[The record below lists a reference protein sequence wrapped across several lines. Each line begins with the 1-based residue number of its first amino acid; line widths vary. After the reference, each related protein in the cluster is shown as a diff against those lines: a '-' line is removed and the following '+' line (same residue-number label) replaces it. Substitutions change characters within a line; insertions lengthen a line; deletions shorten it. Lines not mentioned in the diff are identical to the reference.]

1 MKELFSFNITV
12 NKEVEKTETKEENGQ
27 TITVTQKVKEDVPV
41 RIIIKQPSRKNMED
55 ADLQYS
61 VEMSN
66 CVKKGILTKGMLTK
80 KYSDTGGMFS
90 EDDAKELMK
99 LYSIVVS
106 WQNELTRVVSKTDV
120 NKEAETDLIDKILA
134 AKARIVQ
141 LESDNLTLF
150 NNTADTI
157 AQNNVIRWFCLNM
170 AHTQVMPNGNIEPMF
185 KGLTTEEKLAQL
197 YVMDETEDVV
207 YTKAFRKLMTF
218 VSFWYFSKNA
228 KKEDFEKLDS
238 DIESG
243 KFE

>member
-170 AHTQVMPNGNIEPMF
+170 AHTQAMPNGNIEPMF

>member
-41 RIIIKQPSRKNMED
+41 RVIIKQPSRKNMED

-61 VEMSN
+61 IEMSN

-90 EDDAKELMK
+90 EDDANELMK
-99 LYSIVVS
+99 LYSVVTS
-106 WQNELTRVVSKTDV
+106 WQNELTRVTSKTDV
-120 NKEAETDLIDKILA
+120 NKEAETALIDKILA

-185 KGLTTEEKLAQL
+185 KGLTTEEKLTQL
-197 YVMDETEDVV
+197 YAMDETEDAV

-218 VSFWYFSKNA
+218 VSFWYFSKNV

>member
-41 RIIIKQPSRKNMED
+41 RVIIKQPSRKNMED

-61 VEMSN
+61 IEMSN

-90 EDDAKELMK
+90 EDDANELMK
-99 LYSIVVS
+99 LYSVVTS
-106 WQNELTRVVSKTDV
+106 WQNELTRVTSKTDV
-120 NKEAETDLIDKILA
+120 NKEAETALIDKILA

-170 AHTQVMPNGNIEPMF
+170 AHTQIANGPIEPMF

-197 YVMDETEDVV
+197 YAMDETEDAV

-218 VSFWYFSKNA
+218 VSFWYFSKNV

>member
-41 RIIIKQPSRKNMED
+41 RVIIKQPSRKNMED

-61 VEMSN
+61 IEMSN

-80 KYSDTGGMFS
+80 KYSDTGGSLS
-90 EDDAKELMK
+90 EEDAIELNK
-99 LYSIVVS
+99 LYSMVIS
-106 WQNELTRVVSKTDV
+106 WQNDLTRVNSKSEV
-120 NKEAETDLIDKILA
+120 NKEAETALIDKILV

-141 LESDNLTLF
+141 LESDNQTLF

-185 KGLTTEEKLAQL
+185 KGLTLEDKINNLYDMDEAEDPIYKKAYRKLA
-197 YVMDETEDVV
+197 
-207 YTKAFRKLMTF
+207 TF
-218 VSFWYFSKNA
+218 VSFWYFSKNVQ
-228 KKEDFEKLDS
+228 KEDFEKLES

-243 KFE
+243 KFD

>member
-99 LYSIVVS
+99 LYSVVTS

-228 KKEDFEKLDS
+228 KKEDFEKLES

>member
-61 VEMSN
+61 IEMSN

-80 KYSDTGGMFS
+80 KYSDTGGSLS
-90 EDDAKELMK
+90 EEDAIELNK
-99 LYSIVVS
+99 LYSMVIS
-106 WQNELTRVVSKTDV
+106 WQNDLTRVNSKSEV
-120 NKEAETDLIDKILA
+120 NKEAETALIDKILV

-141 LESDNLTLF
+141 LESDNQTLF

-185 KGLTTEEKLAQL
+185 KGLTLEDKINNLYDMDEAEDPIYKKAYRKLA
-197 YVMDETEDVV
+197 
-207 YTKAFRKLMTF
+207 TF
-218 VSFWYFSKNA
+218 VSFWYFSKNVQ
-228 KKEDFEKLDS
+228 KEDFEKLES

-243 KFE
+243 KFD

>member
-99 LYSIVVS
+99 LYSVVTS

-170 AHTQVMPNGNIEPMF
+170 SHTQVMPSGNIEPMF

-197 YVMDETEDVV
+197 YAMDESEDLV

-228 KKEDFEKLDS
+228 KKEDFEKLES

>member
-61 VEMSN
+61 IEMSN

-90 EDDAKELMK
+90 EDDANELMK
-99 LYSIVVS
+99 LYSVVTS

-120 NKEAETDLIDKILA
+120 NKEAETALIDKILA

-197 YVMDETEDVV
+197 YAMDETEDAV

-218 VSFWYFSKNA
+218 VSFWYFSKNV

>member
-170 AHTQVMPNGNIEPMF
+170 SHTQVMPNGNIEPMF

-197 YVMDETEDVV
+197 YVMDETEDLV

>member
-99 LYSIVVS
+99 LYSVVTS

-170 AHTQVMPNGNIEPMF
+170 SHTQVMPNGNIEPMF

>member
-90 EDDAKELMK
+90 EEDAKELMK
-99 LYSIVVS
+99 LYSVVVS

-120 NKEAETDLIDKILA
+120 NKETETDLIDKILA

-170 AHTQVMPNGNIEPMF
+170 SHTQVMPNGNIEPMF

>member
-170 AHTQVMPNGNIEPMF
+170 SHTQVMPNGNIEPMF

>member
-61 VEMSN
+61 IEMSN

-80 KYSDTGGMFS
+80 KYSDTGGSLS
-90 EDDAKELMK
+90 EEDAIELNK
-99 LYSIVVS
+99 LYSMVIS
-106 WQNELTRVVSKTDV
+106 WQNDLTRVNSKSEVD
-120 NKEAETDLIDKILA
+120 KEAETALIDKILV

-141 LESDNLTLF
+141 LESDNQTLF

-185 KGLTTEEKLAQL
+185 KGLTLEDKINNLYAMDEAEDPIYKKAYRKLA
-197 YVMDETEDVV
+197 
-207 YTKAFRKLMTF
+207 TF

-228 KKEDFEKLDS
+228 QKEDFEKLES

-243 KFE
+243 KFD

>member
-27 TITVTQKVKEDVPV
+27 TITVTQKVKEDMPV

-61 VEMSN
+61 IEMSN

-90 EDDAKELMK
+90 EDDANELMK
-99 LYSIVVS
+99 LYSVVTS
-106 WQNELTRVVSKTDV
+106 WQNELTRVTSKTDV
-120 NKEAETDLIDKILA
+120 NKEAETALIDKILA

-197 YVMDETEDVV
+197 YAMDETEDAV
-207 YTKAFRKLMTF
+207 YTKAFLKLMTF
-218 VSFWYFSKNA
+218 VSFWYFSKNV

>member
-1 MKELFSFNITV
+1 
-12 NKEVEKTETKEENGQ
+12 
-27 TITVTQKVKEDVPV
+27 
-41 RIIIKQPSRKNMED
+41 
-55 ADLQYS
+55 
-61 VEMSN
+61 
-66 CVKKGILTKGMLTK
+66 MLTK

-90 EDDAKELMK
+90 EDDANELMK
-99 LYSIVVS
+99 LYSVVTS
-106 WQNELTRVVSKTDV
+106 WQNELTRVTSKTDV
-120 NKEAETDLIDKILA
+120 NKEAETALIDKILA

-197 YVMDETEDVV
+197 YAMDETEDAV

-218 VSFWYFSKNA
+218 VSFWYFSKNV

>member
-170 AHTQVMPNGNIEPMF
+170 SHTKVMPNGNIEPMF

-207 YTKAFRKLMTF
+207 YTKAFLKLMTF

>member
-41 RIIIKQPSRKNMED
+41 RVIIKQPSRKNMED

-61 VEMSN
+61 IEMSN

-90 EDDAKELMK
+90 EDDANELMK
-99 LYSIVVS
+99 LYSVVTS

-120 NKEAETDLIDKILA
+120 NKEAETALIDKILA

-185 KGLTTEEKLAQL
+185 KGLSTEEKLAQL
-197 YVMDETEDVV
+197 YAMDETEDAV

-218 VSFWYFSKNA
+218 VSFWYFSKNV

>member
-66 CVKKGILTKGMLTK
+66 CVKKGMLTKGMLTK

-99 LYSIVVS
+99 LYSVVTS

-218 VSFWYFSKNA
+218 VSFWYFSKNV